1 MAKDKERKIA
11 QDYYVTQGLNAKQIA
26 EKGLAT
32 EKTIGNWVNKY
43 GWKKLRDAKQ
53 NSTGNRLDRIN
64 QVTDNLADQRL
75 KLFQEIE
82 DAKEAG
88 DQKLAASLQKE
99 AVQIDDS
106 ISKWNK
112 RAENVDKENRISL
125 AVYIEVMEDIFNH
138 LQLHNAELFLKTI
151 EFQEEHLNNISLKL

>member
-32 EKTIGNWVNKY
+32 EKTVGHWINKY

-53 NSTGNRLDRIN
+53 NSTENRLDRIN

-75 KLFQEIE
+75 RLFQEIE
-82 DAKEAG
+82 EAKGSG
-88 DQKLAASLQKE
+88 DQKLAESLQKE
-99 AVQIDDS
+99 AVQIDDA
-106 ISKWNK
+106 IAKWNK